1 MTATCQPL
9 TDANSRR
16 TAGLELFFLEQ
27 QQGWGAPSAF
37 FELGS
42 HETREHA
49 ISKLRGQAVL
59 GSALPG
65 GRAAAD
71 ACASILEVRPLL

>member
-1 MTATCQPL
+1 MDQPQ
-9 TDANSRR
+9 
-16 TAGLELFFLEQ
+16 E
-27 QQGWGAPSAF
+27 WGAPSAF

-42 HETREHA
+42 PETREHA

-59 GSALPG
+59 GRGLPG